1 MEFLERESQLER
13 LIQLR
18 SRAASGDGV
27 CVLIHGEA
35 GIGKTTLVRQFVRTL
50 SVNAKPLIAGC
61 EALFTPRPLGPLVD
75 LADQLPPSIAMAL
88 HEGHAY
94 NGLFPSLLTFFGETR
109 DITVLVIEDIHWA
122 DASTLDFIR
131 YVGRRLAGL
140 PVLLMLTYR
149 DEALNHDHPLRR
161 VLGELTA
168 ANTVRLPLQALSMN
182 AVAQLAARAHRSAN
196 SIFEVTAGNPFF
208 VTEVLLEASDDVPAS
223 VRDAVYARLSHLGTH
238 ARKVVELVSI
248 IPSRIERTMFDALL
262 GNTDADNGPLVD
274 ECTALGVLQQT
285 GAWLAFRHEIAR
297 QAVEQSLTA
306 EYRARLHRRVF
317 AHLRER
323 FGEAADVTRLVHH
336 AEHGGLDDQVLALAP
351 RAARAASIASAHREA
366 AKLYSL
372 AVKHAS
378 PLKSRA
384 VRAELLELAA
394 EEYRLVSDVDAAIGA
409 TRSAL
414 SLRAQL
420 GDALGEGMNQRRLA
434 SMLWRERGDRV
445 AARIAIARAISALES
460 IAPSTELVRAYA
472 VLSRLR
478 CAWSDFERAVKIGER
493 AVAMATSFDDPPCL
507 VEALHACAMAKS
519 FVHDDRVARK
529 QLEAAL
535 EIAVEAKLED
545 AAAYLFSTLQMVGV
559 IYRDHVYALD
569 IANRGLEYC
578 EAHDLDT
585 FIFWL
590 LDTRALS
597 LIELG
602 RWDEADRDID
612 RCLSA
617 PNVAQRLRNSLI
629 YLKAR
634 QTVRRGIEGGQNY
647 WLNLQTDLNAIAMPY
662 RVAAIA
668 AACVEAAWLR
678 SDFSAAKNLIQ
689 LGIAEACTRKDTR
702 LLAPLLVW
710 AKRCGMVTPD
720 VAPALTESIG
730 PQHAHELNADIGAS
744 ADAWANLGCR
754 YERALTLVHGNE
766 AEMRDAL
773 QEFDALGAKAAA
785 DIARARLKAVGARDV
800 QRGPH
805 ARTSTDPLGL
815 TARQREVYELLMQ
828 RLTNAAIAAKL
839 HRSERTIE
847 NHVAD
852 LFGKLNVRSRS
863 ELIARAS
870 NPVSPTLQ
878 K

>member
-13 LIQLR
+13 LIELR

-35 GIGKTTLVRQFVRTL
+35 GIGKTTLVRQFFRTL
-50 SVNAKPLIAGC
+50 SLTAKPLIAGC

-75 LADQLPPSIAMAL
+75 LADQLPPSIALAL

-94 NGLFPSLLTFFGETR
+94 NGLFPSLLSFLGETR
-109 DITVLVIEDIHWA
+109 EERKPTVLVIEDIHWA

-140 PVLLMLTYR
+140 PVLLILTYR

-161 VLGELTA
+161 VLGELPA
-168 ANTVRLPLQALSMN
+168 ANTVRLPLHALSMN
-182 AVAQLAARAHRSAN
+182 AIEQLAAIAHRSAAG
-196 SIFEVTAGNPFF
+196 IFEATAGNPFF
-208 VTEVLLEASDDVPAS
+208 VTEVLLEARGDVPAS
-223 VRDAVYARLSHLGTH
+223 VRDAVLARVSHLSAH

-248 IPSRIERTMFDALL
+248 TPSRIERAMLDALL
-262 GNTDADNGPLVD
+262 CNNDADTGPLID

-285 GAWLAFRHEIAR
+285 GVWLAFRHEIAR
-297 QAVEQSLTA
+297 QAVEQSLAA
-306 EYRARLHRRVF
+306 EYRARLHRRIF
-317 AHLRER
+317 THLRDR

-336 AEHGGLDDQVLALAP
+336 AEHGGLDDQVLASAP
-351 RAARAASIASAHREA
+351 RAARAAANASAHREA

-378 PLKSRA
+378 ALKSRA
-384 VRAELLELAA
+384 VHAELLELAA
-394 EEYRLVSDVDAAIGA
+394 EEYRLVSDVDAAIDA

-414 SLRAQL
+414 SLRTQL

-434 SMLWRERGDRV
+434 SMLWRERGDR
-445 AARIAIARAISALES
+445 AATRTAIARAISALES
-460 IAPSTELVRAYA
+460 IAPTTELVRAYA
-472 VLSRLR
+472 VLSRLH
-478 CAWSDFERAVKIGER
+478 CAWSNFERAVKIGER
-493 AVAMATSFDDPPCL
+493 AVAMATSFDDPLCL

-519 FVHDDRVARK
+519 FICDDRTARK

-535 EIAVEAKLED
+535 DIAVGAKLED
-545 AAAYLFSTLQMVGV
+545 ATAYLFSTLQMVGV

-569 IANRGLEYC
+569 IANRGLDYC

-585 FIFWL
+585 FMFWL

-617 PNVAQRLRNSLI
+617 QNLAQRLRNSLI
-629 YLKAR
+629 YLKTR
-634 QTVRRGIEGGQNY
+634 QAVRRGIEGAQNY
-647 WLNLQTDLNAIAMPY
+647 WLNLQADLNAIAMPY
-662 RVAAIA
+662 RIAAIA

-678 SDFSAAKNLIQ
+678 SDIAAAQRMIHT
-689 LGIAEACTRKDTR
+689 GIAEACTRKDTR

-710 AKRCGMVTPD
+710 AKRCGAATPD
-720 VAPALTESIG
+720 IPVLLTTSIA
-730 PQHAHELNADIGAS
+730 PQHAHELNADIGAA
-744 ADAWANLGCR
+744 ADAWAKLGCR
-754 YERALTLVHGNE
+754 YERALTLVHGDE
-766 AEMRDAL
+766 AEMREAL

-805 ARTSTDPLGL
+805 ARTATDPLGL
-815 TARQREVYELLMQ
+815 TARQREVYELLIQ

-863 ELIARAS
+863 ELIARAA
-870 NPVSPTLQ
+870 N
-878 K
+878 